1 VSAKKILV
9 VDDEAKILEMVK
21 AYLEADGYA
30 VRTAENGVEALA
42 RNREYAPD
50 LIILDLMLPDIA
62 GEQVCT
68 LIRAESSV
76 PVIML
81 TAKSWEESFI
91 NGLKI
96 GADDYVTKPFSPKI
110 LVAKVGALLRRISG
124 AKTKGE
130 DIVEYGGIVLDN
142 IAHTVK
148 KNGSPIDLTPNEYG
162 ILHVMMQ
169 TPGKLFARKE
179 LIFIVFGENYAGDE
193 RMIDSY
199 IKQIRQKLE
208 DDPKRPA
215 FITTAHGLGY
225 KFGGDGG

>member
-9 VDDEAKILEMVK
+9 VDDEAKIVEMVK
-21 AYLEADGYA
+21 AYLDAEGYA
-30 VRTAENGVEALA
+30 VCTAENGVEALA

-62 GEQVCT
+62 GEQVCA

-110 LVAKVGALLRRISG
+110 LVAKVDALLRRISG
-124 AKTKGE
+124 VRTKDE
-130 DIVEYGGIVLDN
+130 DIIEYGGIVLNN

-148 KNGSPIDLTPNEYG
+148 KNGSPIDLTPNEYS
-162 ILHVMMQ
+162 ILHVMML

-179 LIFIVFGENYAGDE
+179 LIFIVFGENYTGDE

-199 IKQIRQKLE
+199 IKQLRQKLE
-208 DDPKRPA
+208 DDPKYPV

-225 KFGGDGG
+225 KFGGEK

>member
-1 VSAKKILV
+1 MSAKKILV
-9 VDDEAKILEMVK
+9 VDDEAKIVEMVK
-21 AYLEADGYA
+21 AYLDAEGYA
-30 VRTAENGVEALA
+30 VCTAENGVEALA

-62 GEQVCT
+62 GEQVCA

-110 LVAKVGALLRRISG
+110 LVAKVDALLRRISG
-124 AKTKGE
+124 VRTKDE
-130 DIVEYGGIVLDN
+130 DIIEYGGIVLNN

-148 KNGSPIDLTPNEYG
+148 KNGSPIDLTPNEYS
-162 ILHVMMQ
+162 ILHVMML

-179 LIFIVFGENYAGDE
+179 LIFIVFGENYTGDE

-199 IKQIRQKLE
+199 IKQLRQKLE
-208 DDPKRPA
+208 DDPKYPV

-225 KFGGDGG
+225 KFGGEK

>member
-9 VDDEAKILEMVK
+9 VDDEAKIVEMVK
-21 AYLEADGYA
+21 DYLEAAGYA
-30 VRTAENGVEALA
+30 VCTAENGVEALA
-42 RNREYAPD
+42 RNREYKPD

-68 LIRAESSV
+68 LVRSESSV
-76 PVIML
+76 PIIML

-110 LVAKVGALLRRISG
+110 LVAKVDALLRRTAGVQAENEEIIECCGIALNS
-124 AKTKGE
+124 
-130 DIVEYGGIVLDN
+130 VE
-142 IAHTVK
+142 HTAK
-148 KNGSPIDLTPNEYG
+148 KNGTLVDLTPNEYS
-162 ILHVMMQ
+162 ILHVMMRSH
-169 TPGKLFARKE
+169 GKLFVRKE
-179 LIFIVFGENYAGDE
+179 LIFTIFGENYAGDE

-199 IKQIRQKLE
+199 IKQLRQKLE

-215 FITTAHGLGY
+215 LITTVHGLGY
-225 KFGGDGG
+225 KFGGEKQ

>member
-1 VSAKKILV
+1 MSRKKILII
-9 VDDEAKILEMVK
+9 DDEAKIVEMVK
-21 AYLEADGYA
+21 AYLEAEGYA
-30 VRTAENGVEALA
+30 VCTAENGVEALA
-42 RNREYAPD
+42 RNREYTPD

-62 GEQVCT
+62 GEQVCA
-68 LIRAESSV
+68 LIRAEYTV
-76 PVIML
+76 PIIML

-110 LVAKVGALLRRISG
+110 LVAKVGALLRRVSG
-124 AKTKGE
+124 VHTKGE
-130 DIVEYGGIVLDN
+130 DIIEYGGIVLND

-148 KNGSPIDLTPNEYG
+148 KNGSPVDLTPNEYS
-162 ILHVMMQ
+162 ILRVMMQ
-169 TPGKLFARKE
+169 APGKLFARNE

-199 IKQIRQKLE
+199 IKQLRQKLE

-225 KFGGDGG
+225 KFGDDSQ

>member
-1 VSAKKILV
+1 MGAKKILI
-9 VDDEAKILEMVK
+9 VDDEAKIVEMVK
-21 AYLEADGYA
+21 AYLEDGGYS
-30 VRTAENGVEALA
+30 VCTAANGVEALT

-76 PVIML
+76 PIMML

-96 GADDYVTKPFSPKI
+96 GADDYITKPFSLKM
-110 LVAKVGALLRRISG
+110 LVAKVDALLRRISG
-124 AKTKGE
+124 MQIKNE
-130 DIVEYGGIVLDN
+130 ELIEYGSILLDN
-142 IAHTVK
+142 VAHTVK
-148 KNGSPIDLTPNEYG
+148 KNGNPVDLTPNEYS
-162 ILHVMMQ
+162 ILHVMMR

-179 LIFIVFGENYAGDE
+179 LIFIVFGENYASDE

-199 IKQIRQKLE
+199 IKQLRQKLE
-208 DDPKRPA
+208 DDPKHPA
-215 FITTAHGLGY
+215 LIMTTHGLGY
-225 KFGGDGG
+225 KFGGERQ

>member
-9 VDDEAKILEMVK
+9 VDDEAKIVEMVK
-21 AYLEADGYA
+21 AYLDAEGYA
-30 VRTAENGVEALA
+30 VCTAENGVEALA

-62 GEQVCT
+62 GEQVCA

-110 LVAKVGALLRRISG
+110 LVAKVDALLRRISG
-124 AKTKGE
+124 VRTKNE
-130 DIVEYGGIVLDN
+130 DIIEYGGIVLNN

-148 KNGSPIDLTPNEYG
+148 KNGSPINLTPNEYS
-162 ILHVMMQ
+162 ILHVMML

-179 LIFIVFGENYAGDE
+179 LIFIVFGENYTGDE

-199 IKQIRQKLE
+199 IKQLRQKLE
-208 DDPKRPA
+208 DDPKYPA

-225 KFGGDGG
+225 KFGGEK